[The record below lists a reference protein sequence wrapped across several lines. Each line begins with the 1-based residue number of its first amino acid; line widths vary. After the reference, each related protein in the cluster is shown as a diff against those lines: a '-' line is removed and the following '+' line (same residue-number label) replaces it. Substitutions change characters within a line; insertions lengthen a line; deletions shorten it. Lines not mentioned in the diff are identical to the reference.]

1 MPRCLTFWRPRTVS
15 VLMNFSWNLDLRYY
29 FKISYPIFL
38 KRSYQINISMQIRG
52 KFSLTFQWNM
62 RCRLNSF
69 FMRYVDCYN
78 FEVAWQRWSVKAHKI
93 LWLPFKFTHTAKID
107 CIWTQLALVKTRDD
121 IADIYFNKRSQI
133 WANSLWMLI
142 KDVLS
147 VSNHLKFT
155 FSVHFMIFAYFGA
168 RNDAA
173 NKLSGLLCW
182 QLMICPSGN
191 LSTEAVVNGL
201 LSTRCHCRLWK
212 CRSWTN
218 DSPRIW
224 NPVPCI
230 ATLLHVC
237 VNVRIPRNSHELAI
251 LGENGRFVI
260 ITSDST
266 GSRA

>member
-1 MPRCLTFWRPRTVS
+1 MQDCSIPSASALCLVQDCSISIADALEIPQSCTKPSIYSQLYAHYTSPHCTLIQHAINLAFMPRCLTFWRSRTGS

-78 FEVAWQRWSVKAHKI
+78 FEVALQRWSVIAHKI

-121 IADIYFNKRSQI
+121 IADNYFNKRSQI

-147 VSNHLKFT
+147 VSNHLEFT
-155 FSVHFMIFAYFGA
+155 FSVHFMIFAYLGPEMMQPTNSQDCSVGSWWFA
-168 RNDAA
+168 LAA
-173 NKLSGLLCW
+173 ICLLK
-182 QLMICPSGN
+182 Q
-191 LSTEAVVNGL
+191 
-201 LSTRCHCRLWK
+201 
-212 CRSWTN
+212 
-218 DSPRIW
+218 
-224 NPVPCI
+224 
-230 ATLLHVC
+230 
-237 VNVRIPRNSHELAI
+237 
-251 LGENGRFVI
+251 
-260 ITSDST
+260 
-266 GSRA
+266 